1 VTGVVAAPPAAV
13 WPVLLTVLPELA
25 GLPPD
30 ALIGLDAPRTFTVL
44 LGSPPVATAQVAVDP
59 LRHEVALQGEWWYRG
74 VVAVNAA
81 ADGARITRSI
91 HNVAPGWSGW
101 LVPFVHRHDEQ
112 AFRTGHEA
120 LLRSIASRLAC
131 GWSLSPARSRS

>member
-30 ALIGLDAPRTFTVL
+30 ALIGLDAPRTFTVP

-59 LRHEVALQGEWWYRG
+59 LREVAQQGEWWYRG
-74 VVAVNAA
+74 FVALSAA
-81 ADGARITRSI
+81 PDGARITRSI

-120 LLRSIASRLAC
+120 LLRSVASRLSC
-131 GWSLSPARSRS
+131 GWALSPP